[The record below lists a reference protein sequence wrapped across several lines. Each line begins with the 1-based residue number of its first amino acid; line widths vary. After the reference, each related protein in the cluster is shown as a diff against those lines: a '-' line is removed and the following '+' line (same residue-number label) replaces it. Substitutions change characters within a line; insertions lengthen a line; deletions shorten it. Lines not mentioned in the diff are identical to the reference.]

1 MCLLTSS
8 LPDMGANSQ
17 QILSTPRKSSHPAK
31 ARDHKSPTTLTV
43 PKEQDHAEPHGFSAT
58 ENTYL
63 PSEAAPPQNTGIP
76 GETAGVQK
84 TLDRFLAS
92 LGGTSDLTAVN
103 S

>member
-1 MCLLTSS
+1 M
-8 LPDMGANSQ
+8 ASQ
-17 QILSTPRKSSHPAK
+17 PS
-31 ARDHKSPTTLTV
+31 
-43 PKEQDHAEPHGFSAT
+43 

-63 PSEAAPPQNTGIP
+63 PSEAAPPQNTGFP
-76 GETAGVQK
+76 GEAAGVQK